1 MAIKKDL
8 VLNNGIT
15 VSYHRVVSV
24 MCVTNS
30 HNSIEVCSYL
40 TQEARESQKTY
51 YRRQLAAKGERSS
64 TAVEE
69 EPPFTY
75 TLHIT
80 APYDQTMTVID
91 AYEHLKTLNPF
102 LGAEDVLEEPI
113 SLF

>member
-1 MAIKKDL
+1 MAISKE
-8 VLNNGIT
+8 VTLNNGIKVT
-15 VSYHRVVSV
+15 YHRVVSV

-40 TQEARESQKTY
+40 TQEARESQKTFY
-51 YRRQLAAKGERSS
+51 QMQLAAKGERSS

-75 TLHIT
+75 TLHIS

-91 AYEHLKTLNPF
+91 AYEYLKTLNPF
-102 LGAEDVLEEPI
+102 VGAEDVLEKPV
-113 SLF
+113 SLL